1 MAIYL
6 LVGAVGVPV
15 FAEFT
20 GGLGIVFGDTG
31 GYLLSYPLA
40 AAVAGLA
47 AYAAAPT
54 PRGGGRSCWR
64 FLWGAAALAVI
75 YALGATWLSVVADLP
90 TRGGRRAGRAAF
102 RGLRPDQGR
111 PGCARRRGR
120 RPGHRRLP
128 DLRERGA
135 RSEANMTLRSWLVRR
150 RSRVMFEKVLVANRG
165 EIALRVVRACQELG
179 VAAVAVYS
187 DADESALHVRH
198 ADEAVRIGPPPAG
211 KSYLDV
217 EALIDAAKETGA
229 EAVHPGYGF
238 LAENAAFAAAC
249 REAGLAFVGPS
260 AEAIEKMGNKSA
272 ARRLAREAEV
282 PVVPGSDD
290 ASSADEAAE
299 TAGGIGY
306 PIMVKAAAGGGG
318 RGIRVAEDE
327 DELSKAVQV
336 ARREAEAAFGDGTL
350 YLEKLLVA
358 PRHVEVQIMGDH
370 EGNVIHLYERECSMQ
385 RRRQKVLEEAPSP
398 GISPEVREKM
408 TEAAV
413 RLAREA
419 GYANAGT
426 VEFLVEGDEFY
437 FIEMNT
443 RIQVEHPVTEMLTG
457 VDLVKEQIR
466 IAAGEPLSLN
476 RKTCRWSGTRWSFA
490 STPRTPTRTSCPR
503 PARSP
508 RSKSQAA
515 PASGWTRRS
524 TRGTRS
530 PRSTTRW
537 SASSSSGPSPAMR
550 PSAGPD
556 APSANTASK
565 A

>member
-1 MAIYL
+1 
-6 LVGAVGVPV
+6 V
-15 FAEFT
+15 
-20 GGLGIVFGDTG
+20 
-31 GYLLSYPLA
+31 
-40 AAVAGLA
+40 
-47 AYAAAPT
+47 
-54 PRGGGRSCWR
+54 
-64 FLWGAAALAVI
+64 
-75 YALGATWLSVVADLP
+75 
-90 TRGGRRAGRAAF
+90 
-102 RGLRPDQGR
+102 
-111 PGCARRRGR
+111 
-120 RPGHRRLP
+120 
-128 DLRERGA
+128 
-135 RSEANMTLRSWLVRR
+135 
-150 RSRVMFEKVLVANRG
+150 FEKVLVANRG

-211 KSYLDV
+211 KSYLNV

-249 REAGLAFVGPS
+249 REAGLTFVGPS
-260 AEAIEKMGNKSA
+260 AEVIEKLGNKSA
-272 ARRLAREAEV
+272 ARRLAREAKV

-290 ASSADEAAE
+290 ASSADEAAQ

-327 DELSKAVQV
+327 DELRKAVQV

-358 PRHVEVQIMGDH
+358 PRHVEVQVMGDH
-370 EGNVIHLYERECSMQ
+370 EGDVIHLYERECSMQ

-398 GISPEVREKM
+398 GISLGVREKM
-408 TEAAV
+408 AEAAV

-426 VEFLVEGDEFY
+426 VEFLVEDEEFY

-466 IAAGEPLSLN
+466 IAAGDPLSLAQEDVPMVGHAMEFRIN
-476 RKTCRWSGTRWSFA
+476 AEDPDQDFM
-490 STPRTPTRTSCPR
+490 
-503 PARSP
+503 
-508 RSKSQAA
+508 
-515 PASGWTRRS
+515 
-524 TRGTRS
+524 
-530 PRSTTRW
+530 
-537 SASSSSGPSPAMR
+537 PSPGEISR
-550 PSAGPD
+550 LEVPGGPGVRVDSAIYQGYQIPPFYD
-556 APSANTASK
+556 SLVGKLIVWALTREEAISRARRALREYRLEGIKTTIPLHLRLLKGEAFRSGEYHTGYLEELLNGD
-565 A
+565 

>member
-1 MAIYL
+1 M
-6 LVGAVGVPV
+6 
-15 FAEFT
+15 
-20 GGLGIVFGDTG
+20 
-31 GYLLSYPLA
+31 
-40 AAVAGLA
+40 
-47 AYAAAPT
+47 
-54 PRGGGRSCWR
+54 
-64 FLWGAAALAVI
+64 
-75 YALGATWLSVVADLP
+75 VV
-90 TRGGRRAGRAAF
+90 
-102 RGLRPDQGR
+102 
-111 PGCARRRGR
+111 
-120 RPGHRRLP
+120 
-128 DLRERGA
+128 
-135 RSEANMTLRSWLVRR
+135 
-150 RSRVMFEKVLVANRG
+150 FEKVLVANRG

-229 EAVHPGYGF
+229 KAVHPGYGF

-249 REAGLAFVGPS
+249 REAGLAFIGPS
-260 AEAIEKMGNKSA
+260 AEAIDKMGNKSA

-290 ASSADEAAE
+290 VSSADEEAE
-299 TAGGIGY
+299 TAEGIGY

-327 DELSKAVQV
+327 EGLRKAVQV
-336 ARREAEAAFGDGTL
+336 AKREAEAAFGDGTL

-358 PRHVEVQIMGDH
+358 PRHVEVQIIGDH

-426 VEFLVEGDEFY
+426 VEFLVDGDEFY

-466 IAAGEPLSLN
+466 VASGEPLSLEQEDVPMVGHAMEFRIN
-476 RKTCRWSGTRWSFA
+476 AEDPDQDFM
-490 STPRTPTRTSCPR
+490 
-503 PARSP
+503 
-508 RSKSQAA
+508 
-515 PASGWTRRS
+515 
-524 TRGTRS
+524 
-530 PRSTTRW
+530 
-537 SASSSSGPSPAMR
+537 PSPGEISSLEVPGGPGVR
-550 PSAGPD
+550 VDSAIYQGYQIPPFYDSMVGKLVIWALTRDEAISRARRALREYRLEGIKTTIPLHLRLLEDD
-556 APSANTASK
+556 AFRSGEYNTGYLEELLNEG
-565 A
+565 

>member
-1 MAIYL
+1 
-6 LVGAVGVPV
+6 
-15 FAEFT
+15 
-20 GGLGIVFGDTG
+20 
-31 GYLLSYPLA
+31 
-40 AAVAGLA
+40 
-47 AYAAAPT
+47 
-54 PRGGGRSCWR
+54 
-64 FLWGAAALAVI
+64 
-75 YALGATWLSVVADLP
+75 
-90 TRGGRRAGRAAF
+90 
-102 RGLRPDQGR
+102 
-111 PGCARRRGR
+111 
-120 RPGHRRLP
+120 
-128 DLRERGA
+128 
-135 RSEANMTLRSWLVRR
+135 
-150 RSRVMFEKVLVANRG
+150 MFEKVLVANRG
-165 EIALRVVRACQELG
+165 EIALRIVRACQELG

-217 EALIDAAKETGA
+217 EALIDAAKQTGA

-249 REAGLAFVGPS
+249 QDAGLTFVGPS

-272 ARRLAREAEV
+272 ARRLAREAKV

-290 ASSADEAAE
+290 ASSADEAAQTAGGIAQ

-327 DELSKAVQV
+327 DELRKAVQV

-358 PRHVEVQIMGDH
+358 PRHVEVQVMGDH

-398 GISPEVREKM
+398 GISPGVREKM
-408 TEAAV
+408 AEAAV

-426 VEFLVEGDEFY
+426 VEFLVEDEEFY

-466 IAAGEPLSLN
+466 IAAGDPLSLEQEDVPMVGHAMEFRIN
-476 RKTCRWSGTRWSFA
+476 AEDPDQDFM
-490 STPRTPTRTSCPR
+490 
-503 PARSP
+503 
-508 RSKSQAA
+508 
-515 PASGWTRRS
+515 
-524 TRGTRS
+524 
-530 PRSTTRW
+530 
-537 SASSSSGPSPAMR
+537 PSPGEISWLEVPGGPGVR
-550 PSAGPD
+550 VDSAIYQGYQIPPFYD
-556 APSANTASK
+556 SMVGKLIVWALTREEAISRARRALREYRLEGVKTTIPLHLRLLKGEAFRSGEYHTGYLEELLNGD
-565 A
+565 

>member
-1 MAIYL
+1 
-6 LVGAVGVPV
+6 V
-15 FAEFT
+15 
-20 GGLGIVFGDTG
+20 
-31 GYLLSYPLA
+31 
-40 AAVAGLA
+40 
-47 AYAAAPT
+47 
-54 PRGGGRSCWR
+54 
-64 FLWGAAALAVI
+64 
-75 YALGATWLSVVADLP
+75 
-90 TRGGRRAGRAAF
+90 
-102 RGLRPDQGR
+102 
-111 PGCARRRGR
+111 
-120 RPGHRRLP
+120 
-128 DLRERGA
+128 
-135 RSEANMTLRSWLVRR
+135 
-150 RSRVMFEKVLVANRG
+150 FEKVLVANRG

-249 REAGLAFVGPS
+249 REVGLTFVGPS

-272 ARRLAREAEV
+272 ARRLAREAKV

-327 DELSKAVQV
+327 DELRKAVQV

-358 PRHVEVQIMGDH
+358 PRHVEVQVMGDH

-398 GISPEVREKM
+398 GISLGVREKM
-408 TEAAV
+408 AEAAV

-426 VEFLVEGDEFY
+426 VEFLVEDEEFY

-466 IAAGEPLSLN
+466 IAAGDPLSLAQEDVPMVGHAMEFRIN
-476 RKTCRWSGTRWSFA
+476 AEDPDQDFM
-490 STPRTPTRTSCPR
+490 
-503 PARSP
+503 
-508 RSKSQAA
+508 
-515 PASGWTRRS
+515 
-524 TRGTRS
+524 
-530 PRSTTRW
+530 
-537 SASSSSGPSPAMR
+537 PSPGEISR
-550 PSAGPD
+550 LEVPGGPGVRVDSAIYQGYQIPPFYD
-556 APSANTASK
+556 SLVGKLIVWALTREEAISRARRALREYRLEGIKTTIPLHLMLLKGEAFRSGEYHTGYLEELLNGD
-565 A
+565 

>member
-1 MAIYL
+1 
-6 LVGAVGVPV
+6 V
-15 FAEFT
+15 
-20 GGLGIVFGDTG
+20 
-31 GYLLSYPLA
+31 
-40 AAVAGLA
+40 
-47 AYAAAPT
+47 
-54 PRGGGRSCWR
+54 
-64 FLWGAAALAVI
+64 
-75 YALGATWLSVVADLP
+75 
-90 TRGGRRAGRAAF
+90 
-102 RGLRPDQGR
+102 
-111 PGCARRRGR
+111 
-120 RPGHRRLP
+120 
-128 DLRERGA
+128 
-135 RSEANMTLRSWLVRR
+135 
-150 RSRVMFEKVLVANRG
+150 FEKVLVANRG

-249 REAGLAFVGPS
+249 REAGLTFVGPS
-260 AEAIEKMGNKSA
+260 AEVIEKLGNKSA
-272 ARRLAREAEV
+272 ARRLAREAKV

-290 ASSADEAAE
+290 ASSADEAAQ

-327 DELSKAVQV
+327 DELRKAVQV

-358 PRHVEVQIMGDH
+358 PRHVEVQVMGDH

-398 GISPEVREKM
+398 GISSGVREKM
-408 TEAAV
+408 AEAAV

-426 VEFLVEGDEFY
+426 VEFLVEDEVFY

-466 IAAGEPLSLN
+466 ISEGDPLSLEQEDVPMIGHAIEFRIN
-476 RKTCRWSGTRWSFA
+476 AEDPDQDFM
-490 STPRTPTRTSCPR
+490 
-503 PARSP
+503 
-508 RSKSQAA
+508 
-515 PASGWTRRS
+515 
-524 TRGTRS
+524 
-530 PRSTTRW
+530 
-537 SASSSSGPSPAMR
+537 PSPGEISWLEVPGGPGVR
-550 PSAGPD
+550 VDSAIYQGYQIPPFYD
-556 APSANTASK
+556 SMVGKLIVWALTREEAISRARRALREYRLEGIKTTIPLHLRLLKGEAFRSGEYHTGYLEELLNGD
-565 A
+565 